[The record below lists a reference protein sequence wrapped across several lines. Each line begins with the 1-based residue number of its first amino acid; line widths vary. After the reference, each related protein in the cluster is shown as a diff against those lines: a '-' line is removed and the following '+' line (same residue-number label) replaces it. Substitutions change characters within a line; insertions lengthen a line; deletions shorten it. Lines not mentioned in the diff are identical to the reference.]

1 MAWRLTGSLEEFLA
15 AAGDHLRSDP
25 VRNTVPLTV
34 LSALR
39 RDGLSAF
46 GDQPPAFGW
55 HEVTMHTRGTDGAG
69 GTAGTGGT
77 GGTRATVDGAFLQ
90 TPPFPLWLATLP
102 PGSVAALVEA
112 FRAGPGLPAAVNV
125 PEIVEADFVTAW
137 AAATGSTGTARLR
150 SRLHRLARLV
160 PPDPAPG
167 GAVRT
172 AGPDDRDL
180 LVRWHDDFATEA
192 HTAAGEN
199 SERTV
204 DDRLSH
210 GGLRLWEADGAPVAM
225 AGTTRAVNGV
235 VRVAGVY
242 TPPACRRNGYGGA
255 VTAAASQAALD
266 GGAAA
271 VVLYT
276 DLANPTS
283 NALYARLG
291 YQPVADR
298 AVLELSEAGGQPD
311 VTAHGT
317 TSSQR
322 L

>member
-34 LSALR
+34 LSALQHR
-39 RDGLSAF
+39 GLSAF

-55 HEVTMHTRGTDGAG
+55 HEVTKHAG
-69 GTAGTGGT
+69 GTGSTAGTAN
-77 GGTRATVDGAFLQ
+77 TRATVDGAFLQ
-90 TPPFPLWLATLP
+90 TPPFPLLLVTLP
-102 PGSVAALVEA
+102 PGSVAALAEE
-112 FRAGPGLPAAVNV
+112 FRAGPGLPRAVNV
-125 PEIVEADFVTAW
+125 PETVEADFVTAW
-137 AAATGSTGTARLR
+137 AAATGGTATVRMR
-150 SRLHRLARLV
+150 SRLHRLAGLV
-160 PPDPAPG
+160 PPDPAPA

-172 AGPDDRDL
+172 AGRGDRDL
-180 LVRWHDDFATEA
+180 LVRWHDDFASEA
-192 HTAAGEN
+192 ETAAGEN
-199 SERTV
+199 SARTV

-210 GGLRLWEADGAPVAM
+210 GGLRLWEADGEPVAM

-242 TPPACRRNGYGGA
+242 TSPACRRNGYGGA

-298 AVLELSEAGGQPD
+298 VVLELNEASGQPD

-322 L
+322 S